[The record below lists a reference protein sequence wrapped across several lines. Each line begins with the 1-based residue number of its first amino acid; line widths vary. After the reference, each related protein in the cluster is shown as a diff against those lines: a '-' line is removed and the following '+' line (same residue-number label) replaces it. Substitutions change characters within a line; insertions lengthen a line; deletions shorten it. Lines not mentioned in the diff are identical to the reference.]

1 MGFDH
6 VHDIVA
12 ELFLEEFAVIV
23 NLVFEVER
31 TVHINLRNIVQDANH
46 MRHGAIAQL
55 HDMLDVLQL
64 FLGKIFLK
72 MELAVDGAS
81 HVVASIAD
89 TFVLFDAGEQ
99 LYKVLW
105 SYAMPA
111 TKNSQRFYLHFTW
124 ILL

>member
-1 MGFDH
+1 VGFDH

-23 NLVFEVER
+23 NLVF
-31 TVHINLRNIVQDANH
+31 
-46 MRHGAIAQL
+46 AIAQL

-99 LYKVLW
+99 LY
-105 SYAMPA
+105 
-111 TKNSQRFYLHFTW
+111 NLHFTW

>member
-1 MGFDH
+1 MARGSPRLLRQAVVRVGFDH

-23 NLVFEVER
+23 NLVF
-31 TVHINLRNIVQDANH
+31 
-46 MRHGAIAQL
+46 AIAQL

-72 MELAVDGAS
+72 MELAVDGARQP
-81 HVVASIAD
+81 IIFKYD
-89 TFVLFDAGEQ
+89 F
-99 LYKVLW
+99 
-105 SYAMPA
+105 AMPA
-111 TKNSQRFYLHFTW
+111 TKTSQRFYLHFTW